1 MVKLSVAQFNV
12 FVRILEDEVE
22 RHRMWL
28 DDKDFASVDEMKDLE
43 QEFINLSSMLEEM
56 KLKKE
61 RLLTL
66 LR

>member
-1 MVKLSVAQFNV
+1 MIKLKVNEFNV

-22 RHRMWL
+22 RHKLWL
-28 DDKDFASVDEMKDLE
+28 ENKDFISSEESRLL
-43 QEFINLSSMLEEM
+43 QEEFEELSLMLEEM
-56 KLKKE
+56 KIKKE